1 MIRIALVA
9 LAFAASSASAND
21 LARDLAPTGT
31 LRATYISTNPVQAS
45 VDPATKEVRGPA
57 ATIAAELAKRA
68 GVPVTITGAQGVQ
81 GVIDSVKNGTADLGF
96 VAFDPVRAEQVDF
109 SQNYALAQNTY
120 IVAENSPIKTVAD
133 ADRAGVR
140 IGVGARDAGDY
151 FLTRTLKSATLVRN
165 DGGIGDAIVKALLA
179 GELEAYAGN
188 RMRLHAAAQKI
199 PGLRLVQDNF
209 YGVEQAVIVPKGNAA
224 RLTIVE
230 KFIDQARSSELIAHA
245 IKSSGLRRR
254 WKNRARVRPLHQQL
268 PIAPRCSSQSASP
281 SSRRSASNSA
291 AVMGKPA
298 RSRSRCARSCAT
310 PGAWRTAAFR

>member
-1 MIRIALVA
+1 MMTRNVTRMLINTEPVMVGPLLSGIVRGNASPPRKFHRWNSGCYAVLSEVLMIRIALVA
-9 LAFAASSASAND
+9 LAFAASSASPND

-57 ATIAAELAKRA
+57 AAIATELARRA
-68 GVPVTITGAQGVQ
+68 GVPVTVTGAQGVQ

-120 IVAENSPIKTVAD
+120 IVAENSPIKAVAD

-179 GELEAYAGN
+179 GELGAYAGN
-188 RMRLHAAAQKI
+188 RMRLHAAAQKT
-199 PGLRLVQDNF
+199 PGLRLVPDNF
-209 YGVEQAVIVPKGNAA
+209 YGVEQAVIVPKGNSA
-224 RLTIVE
+224 RLAIVE
-230 KFIDQARSSELIAHA
+230 KFIDEARGSGLIADA
-245 IKSSGLRRR
+245 IARAGL
-254 WKNRARVRPLHQQL
+254 VGVDV
-268 PIAPRCSSQSASP
+268 AP
-281 SSRRSASNSA
+281 
-291 AVMGKPA
+291 
-298 RSRSRCARSCAT
+298 
-310 PGAWRTAAFR
+310 PGAR